1 MNLYTYIERYWKS
14 ISLQK
19 SKRQY
24 KIIYTHVDLWME
36 TYFSKTFVPN
46 QNYFILVFLFFKLNM
61 KWTYNSNCDNVC
73 NSEDEFIT
81 SVVEFTVEKIQNN
94 RHSEAVRRLLCLS
107 QECLIERDIQTYNAV
122 TLRPLTDVTALIRI
136 DTNTQLFTIEYA
148 DGNSRTYLTT
158 NRYRANH

>member
-1 MNLYTYIERYWKS
+1 M
-14 ISLQK
+14 
-19 SKRQY
+19 Y
-24 KIIYTHVDLWME
+24 KFLELAT
-36 TYFSKTFVPN
+36 
-46 QNYFILVFLFFKLNM
+46 ILLIFHLLH
-61 KWTYNSNCDNVC
+61 NSNFDNLC
-73 NSEDEFIT
+73 NSEDEFVT